1 MTTVNAFLTEISGIN
16 DENILSVASAVIT
29 IGMVLVTLNF
39 ALGIVQ
45 YIFKPKI

>member
-1 MTTVNAFLTEISGIN
+1 MNTVSEFLSDISGIT
-16 DENILSVASAVIT
+16 DTNILNVASAVIT

-45 YIFKPKI
+45 YIFKPKL